1 VAKDLDSFNAT
12 MRTGRQE
19 LSTLNQRV
27 LSLTAASATVTS
39 QVASKEA
46 EVATLEAD
54 GEKCAS
60 EKRVLDADL
69 AAAQVDLQLAE
80 DAILAVCPDF
90 DLDSIETT

>member
-1 VAKDLDSFNAT
+1 
-12 MRTGRQE
+12 
-19 LSTLNQRV
+19 
-27 LSLTAASATVTS
+27 LSLTTARATIDS
-39 QVASKEA
+39 QVTTKEA
-46 EVATLEAD
+46 EVATREAD
-54 GEKCAS
+54 GEQCAS